1 MTAEQTSRHI
11 GAALLLFLSVPLAA
25 EEVYRTVDENGVV
38 TFSDVETAGAEP
50 VNLPPVVER
59 EDALAEQQAVIDQ
72 QLAVA
77 KSLEE
82 SRLAREEARTRRLE
96 ALAADRPQTIYYRP
110 EDRFSYLGSGW
121 GYGPGY
127 PGYRPPHRPP
137 HPGYPGYPEKP
148 EPPEPPAERSRG
160 VPLPPLKRD

>member
-1 MTAEQTSRHI
+1 
-11 GAALLLFLSVPLAA
+11 
-25 EEVYRTVDENGVV
+25 VDENGVV

-50 VNLPPVVER
+50 VSLPPVVER

-96 ALAADRPQTIYYRP
+96 ALAADRSQTLYYRP
-110 EDRFSYLGSGW
+110 EDQFEYLGSGW
-121 GYGPGY
+121 GYWPPYAPGY

-137 HPGYPGYPEKP
+137 HHPGYPGYPEKP
-148 EPPEPPAERSRG
+148 EPPGPPADRSRG